1 MAFIKDLLHRV
12 AGASSS
18 SSHHGP
24 ASTPEFIAERQKWQE
39 TRTQEE
45 ILADFTK
52 YLQNGTP
59 SWGPAFNEKEVETL
73 QKTFAAHANSD
84 KSWDQQSLESYLLT
98 QIPEGDETLLK
109 SSIPVLWD
117 LTVYFAHWP
126 FNTAISGPTTSLTQP
141 GLVRAVAFL
150 SGRHYRL
157 FKSWRNSDIE
167 FNRETDQPVLEYIFR
182 ALADA
187 QPTGQQS
194 GTSSDRDVL
203 DILSVTQP
211 VLSESTKTLTREQL
225 IPTATRLAPPPAPE
239 LSSLAIPSQKLVQ
252 LLDLSIAVL
261 HQADKFDTTSR
272 PQSII
277 KDLEAAKL
285 EVHKGD
291 KVAFDTY
298 SKLLDKGEWVEKDN
312 NVYTIY
318 DAIAV
323 LFNTFTNPQSLKT
336 GETVNWSS
344 GKKEKLYLGS
354 LRSLGLTHD

>member
-18 SSHHGP
+18 ASHHGP
-24 ASTPEFIAERQKWQE
+24 ASTPEFLAERQKWQE
-39 TRTQEE
+39 TRTQDEV
-45 ILADFTK
+45 LADFTK

-59 SWGPAFNEKEVETL
+59 SWGPAFNEKEIETL
-73 QKTFAAHANSD
+73 QKTFAAHAKSE

-109 SSIPVLWD
+109 SSIPALWD

-126 FNTAISGPTTSLTQP
+126 FNTAFSAPTTSLTQP

-157 FKSWRNSDIE
+157 FKSWKNSDME
-167 FNRETDQPVLEYIFR
+167 FNRKTDQPVLEYIFR

-187 QPTGQQS
+187 QPAGQQS
-194 GTSSDRDVL
+194 GASSDRDVL
-203 DILSVTQP
+203 DILNVTQP
-211 VLSESTKTLTREQL
+211 VLSENTQTLTREQL
-225 IPTATRLAPPPAPE
+225 TPTATRLAPPPAPE
-239 LSSLAIPSQKLVQ
+239 LSSLAVPAQKLVQ

-261 HQADKFDTTSR
+261 QQAAKFDVTSR
-272 PQSII
+272 PQSI
-277 KDLEAAKL
+277 KEGLEAAKV
-285 EVHKGD
+285 EIQKGD
-291 KVAFDTY
+291 KVTFDTY
-298 SKLLDKGEWVEKDN
+298 SKLLDKGEWVEKNN
-312 NVYTIY
+312 NVDTIY
-318 DAIAV
+318 DAVAV

-354 LRSLGLTHD
+354 LRSLGLTHN